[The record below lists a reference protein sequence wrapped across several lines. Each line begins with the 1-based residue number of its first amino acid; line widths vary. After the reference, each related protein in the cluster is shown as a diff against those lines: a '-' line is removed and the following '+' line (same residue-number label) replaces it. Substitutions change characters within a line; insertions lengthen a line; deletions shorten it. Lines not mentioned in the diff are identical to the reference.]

1 MLSSIV
7 TLDNIYFLTGLI
19 LIIISVYTLTDKGNS
34 ARYTTA
40 LFWTLFGLTFMAPI
54 IHLPHTVVG
63 AFLIVM
69 ALLSGFKQVKMGS
82 AKEASAEYRIEERDK
97 WGNKLFIPILT
108 IPIVTFAVAQFTKLG
123 ALMGLGLASIAA
135 IIIAMIMFR
144 EGFGNTMHEGRRL
157 IDAVGTAA
165 TLPQL
170 LAALG
175 AVFNAAGVGAVVASL
190 ISAIVPTQY
199 ALGTLVAYFIG
210 MSLFTIIMG
219 NAFAAF
225 AVITTGIGIPLVIE
239 MHGANPAI
247 LGTLGMLAG
256 YCGTLISPMAANFNI
271 VPVALLEMKDNFG
284 VIKRQAPVAVIMWI
298 TILIFAY
305 IVLF

>member
-1 MLSSIV
+1 MPSIV
-7 TLDNIYFLTGLI
+7 TLDNIYFVTGLV
-19 LIIISVYTLTDKGNS
+19 LIIVSLYTVFDKGNP

-54 IHLPHTVVG
+54 IHLPDTVVG
-63 AFLIVM
+63 AFLVVM
-69 ALLSGFKQVKMGS
+69 ALLSGFKQIKMGS
-82 AKEASAEYRIEERDK
+82 VKESKMEYRTAERDK
-97 WGNKLFIPILT
+97 WGNRLFIPILI
-108 IPIVTFAVAQFTKLG
+108 IPIVTFAVAQFTTLG

-135 IIIAMIMFR
+135 IIVAMIMFR
-144 EGFGNTMHEGRRL
+144 EGFGNTMQEGRRL
-157 IDAVGTAA
+157 IDAVGAAA

-190 ISAIVPTQY
+190 ISAVVPTQY
-199 ALGTLVAYFIG
+199 ALGTLAAYFIG

-284 VIKRQAPVAVIMWI
+284 VIKRQAPVAVVMWI

>member
-1 MLSSIV
+1 
-7 TLDNIYFLTGLI
+7 
-19 LIIISVYTLTDKGNS
+19 
-34 ARYTTA
+34 
-40 LFWTLFGLTFMAPI
+40 
-54 IHLPHTVVG
+54 VG
-63 AFLIVM
+63 A
-69 ALLSGFKQVKMGS
+69 
-82 AKEASAEYRIEERDK
+82 
-97 WGNKLFIPILT
+97 
-108 IPIVTFAVAQFTKLG
+108 
-123 ALMGLGLASIAA
+123 
-135 IIIAMIMFR
+135 
-144 EGFGNTMHEGRRL
+144 
-157 IDAVGTAA
+157 AA

-190 ISAIVPTQY
+190 ISAVVPTQY
-199 ALGTLVAYFIG
+199 ALGTLAAYFIG

-284 VIKRQAPVAVIMWI
+284 
-298 TILIFAY
+298 L
-305 IVLF
+305 